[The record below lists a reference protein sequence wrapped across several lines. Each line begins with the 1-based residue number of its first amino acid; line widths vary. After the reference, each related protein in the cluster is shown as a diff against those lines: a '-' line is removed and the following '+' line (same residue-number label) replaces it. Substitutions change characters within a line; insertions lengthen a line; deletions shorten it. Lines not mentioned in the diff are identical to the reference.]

1 MDLAGWVFGGSA
13 QRWRELDGGSA
24 GEQGEEPASLK
35 GCGPQSLRQGQPWLP
50 TRRVLLTGPC
60 VVTWGRAG
68 AAVGPILQMRKQRPR
83 EIVLPAL
90 RHHVAKRQSP
100 ASLWPFSS

>member
-13 QRWRELDGGSA
+13 QRRRDLDGGSA

-50 TRRVLLTGPC
+50 TRGVLLTGLC
-60 VVTWGRAG
+60 VMTWRGAG
-68 AAVGPILQMRKQRPR
+68 AAVGPILQMRKQKPR
-83 EIVLPAL
+83 EIGLPAL
-90 RHHVAKRQSP
+90 
-100 ASLWPFSS
+100 